1 MLSHPSGQQP
11 GQRGQHRPIR
21 PTQIRFAD
29 LAAQDRYLVTQN
41 EQLRGL
47 RRVRSRE
54 PRQPSKDLDHRQ
66 VQHPNPHNQII
77 ARVNELAAHTPC
89 DGFWHGTATLLPIV
103 HGEIQAC
110 CASACRR
117 TVRARYGDKEIH
129 WLDAPAHR
137 PNKATRVRYVD
148 RSRSL

>member
-1 MLSHPSGQQP
+1 MLLDEPAMPRQESRRGDEPMLSHPPRQQP

-29 LAAQDRYLVTQN
+29 LAAQDRYLVTQD

-54 PRQPSKDLDHRQ
+54 SRQPSKDLDHRQ

-77 ARVNELAAHTPC
+77 ARVNESPAHTPC
-89 DGFWHGTATLLPIV
+89 DGFWHGT
-103 HGEIQAC
+103 GC
-110 CASACRR
+110 
-117 TVRARYGDKEIH
+117 
-129 WLDAPAHR
+129 
-137 PNKATRVRYVD
+137 
-148 RSRSL
+148 SR